1 MMPIIARHL
10 AIRGRVQGVFY
21 RDWAIRRAQTLGITG
36 WIRNRADG
44 SVEALAI
51 GAADAVEAF
60 IARCRAGSPSARVDT
75 LTVTETEP
83 EALTR
88 FERRPTA

>member
-1 MMPIIARHL
+1 MPIIACHL
-10 AIRGRVQGVFY
+10 AIRGRVQGVLY
-21 RDWAIRRAQTLGITG
+21 RDWAIRTAQTLGITG

-51 GAADAVEAF
+51 GEAQPVDAF
-60 IARCRAGSPSARVDT
+60 IARCRGGSPSARVDT
-75 LTVTETEP
+75 LIVTEAEP
-83 EALTR
+83 EPFAG

>member
-1 MMPIIARHL
+1 MPIIARHL
-10 AIRGRVQGVFY
+10 TIRGRVQGVFY
-21 RDWAIRRAQTLGITG
+21 RDWAIRVAGVLGVAG

-51 GAADAVEAF
+51 GEPNAVDAF
-60 IARCRAGSPSARVDT
+60 IARCRAGSPSARVDE
-75 LTVTETEP
+75 LVVTEAEP
-83 EALTR
+83 ETTQR

>member
-1 MMPIIARHL
+1 MPIIARHL
-10 AIRGRVQGVFY
+10 TIQGRVQGVFY
-21 RDWAIRRAQTLGITG
+21 RDWAIRTAQTLGIAG
-36 WIRNRADG
+36 WIRNRQDG

-51 GAADAVEAF
+51 GVPDALDAF

-75 LTVTETEP
+75 LIVTEAEP
-83 EALTR
+83 EPCTG

>member
-1 MMPIIARHL
+1 MPIIARHL
-10 AIRGRVQGVFY
+10 AIQGRVQGVFY
-21 RDWAIRRAQTLGITG
+21 RDWAIRTAQALGVTG

-51 GAADAVEAF
+51 GAPDAVDSF
-60 IARCRAGSPSARVDT
+60 IAHCRGGSPSARVDT
-75 LTVTETEP
+75 LTVTKAEP
-83 EALTR
+83 EPLTG

>member
-1 MMPIIARHL
+1 MPIIARHL
-10 AIRGRVQGVFY
+10 AIQGRVQGVCY
-21 RDWAIRRAQTLGITG
+21 RDWAIRVATTLGISG

-51 GAADAVEAF
+51 GAPGAIDAF
-60 IARCRAGSPSARVDT
+60 IARCRGGPPSAQVDT

-83 EALTR
+83 QALTG

>member
-1 MMPIIARHL
+1 MPIIARHL
-10 AIRGRVQGVFY
+10 TIRGRVQGVFY
-21 RDWAIRRAQTLGITG
+21 RDWAIRVAGVLGVAG

-51 GAADAVEAF
+51 GEPNAVDAF
-60 IARCRAGSPSARVDT
+60 IARCRAGSPSARVDE
-75 LTVTETEP
+75 LLVTEAEP
-83 EALTR
+83 ETTQR